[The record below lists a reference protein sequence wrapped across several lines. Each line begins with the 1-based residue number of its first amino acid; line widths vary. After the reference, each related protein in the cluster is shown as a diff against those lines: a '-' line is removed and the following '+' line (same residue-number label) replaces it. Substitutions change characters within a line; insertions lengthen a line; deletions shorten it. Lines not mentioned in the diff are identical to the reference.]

1 MPSDK
6 YQVGTFASKEYVG
19 GLNLNDASQFDKEQV
34 QAELAENFEA
44 RETVSSGYVRFDH
57 KFTSDINL
65 MAGLRM
71 EHTSLRYTG
80 RNYDDETDKTTK
92 TGRVV
97 NSYVNFL
104 PSIW

>member
-1 MPSDK
+1 M
-6 YQVGTFASKEYVG
+6 G

-57 KFTSDINL
+57 KFASDINL

-71 EHTSLRYTG
+71 EHTPFVIPAVTMMMRQIRPPRPAHDQQLC
-80 RNYDDETDKTTK
+80 E
-92 TGRVV
+92 
-97 NSYVNFL
+97 F
-104 PSIW
+104 PSFYFGEMGCK